1 MAHRCNKSSASC
13 GKTYDI
19 QLSGLIAG
27 VCDMFNLGAHVT
39 QMLPKVRYVFA
50 DLLDRI
56 VAYGASQ
63 FVLDITRLMVDPAE
77 VTIARGDSTS
87 YHLDGAVRA
96 ELPEG
101 GELNRKQRRLLESM
115 KKAVT
120 PLSLRVDTHVT
131 TTRTTLRS
139 ISLPCVHAL
148 RSAISLW

>member
-1 MAHRCNKSSASC
+1 MAHRCNKSTASC

-39 QMLPKVRYVFA
+39 QMLPKVGPHVKVECGTLFTIAMAMLGTQSMSGLSSIDSFVIRSPMPFILANPASWSPELCSLKYLNRYVFA

-77 VTIARGDSTS
+77 VTIARGDSTP
-87 YHLDGAVRA
+87 A
-96 ELPEG
+96 
-101 GELNRKQRRLLESM
+101 
-115 KKAVT
+115 T
-120 PLSLRVDTHVT
+120 
-131 TTRTTLRS
+131 
-139 ISLPCVHAL
+139 I
-148 RSAISLW
+148 